1 MSKKLDIEALLQ
13 DTEYE
18 DDAAFIAMKLETAGI
33 DNDYDIG
40 NLPALG
46 RVAGKNPHSLL
57 QTILDQQA
65 GVPGEPEVVSV
76 PEPVEPEPVELN
88 ASPAA
93 IALAAERSVD
103 LGEVEGTGKDGFIRK
118 IDVEAVLVDSEE

>member
-13 DTEYE
+13 GTEYE
-18 DDAAFIAMKLETAGI
+18 ADAAFIAQKLSAAGI

-46 RVAGKNPHSLL
+46 PVAGKNPHSLL
-57 QTILDQQA
+57 STILDQQA
-65 GVPGEPEVVSV
+65 GVPGKPEVV
-76 PEPVEPEPVELN
+76 PEPEPAEPEPFQPN

-93 IALAAERSVD
+93 VALAAERGVD
-103 LGEVEGTGKDGFIRK
+103 LSEVEGTGKGGFIRK
-118 IDVEAVLVDSEE
+118 IDVEAVLVVSEE